1 VGLADAGLGGKASGM
16 LVLPLMTYSDSPNDS
31 NFPDSSCPDSNFP
44 DSDPEGSDLEDRE
57 TAGEAI
63 VPSGLME
70 LDSATR
76 RCSLWEV
83 SGVSWPLLRGALVL
97 AMLGLAVA
105 PFDLAV
111 AAWFRSSRLPGD
123 LGKAVHLSEAFAHGA
138 GAATILL
145 AAWLLDERLQG
156 PGGRRCLSWVVIGS
170 YGGGLV
176 TDLIKAMVDR
186 VRPRALDFSAVQS
199 TLGTFASPE
208 GIGGSDLHSFPSGH
222 SAVAAGLGCTLAL
235 LYPRGRWLFGVLAV
249 LACCQRLVA
258 SAHYPSDAVFGAT
271 IGLVVATL
279 AARRPSIPC
288 PAGSCESRPSASLKD
303 C

>member
-1 VGLADAGLGGKASGM
+1 MGLADVGLGGEASGM
-16 LVLPLMTYSDSPNDS
+16 LLLPLMTHSDSLNDS
-31 NFPDSSCPDSNFP
+31 NLPDSNP
-44 DSDPEGSDLEDRE
+44 GGSDLGGRKNPGQVRLP
-57 TAGEAI
+57 AG
-63 VPSGLME
+63 VME
-70 LDSATR
+70 LDSATH

-156 PGGRRCLSWVVIGS
+156 PRGRRCLSWVVIGS

-249 LACCQRLVA
+249 MACCQRLVA
-258 SAHYPSDAVFGAT
+258 SAHYPSDAVFGAA

-288 PAGSCESRPSASLKD
+288 PAGSCEPRPSASLKN